1 MSNLYFEEGERA
13 IGQKVML
20 ATPSYASPCPAY
32 VFAIARSREALS
44 AAGIQSA
51 YLLLQGHCHVDD
63 SRNAIVRLFLES
75 DCTELVFLDADVDWE
90 PAALVQLCQRDCD
103 VVGGVY
109 PYRREGSEEMPVRMI
124 AQREAVDGLLEVEGL
139 PTGFLKLKRRVL
151 QTMADAAP
159 KFWDKIYETALV
171 FDRPTPGA
179 DKTRWGGDVD
189 FCNRWRAR
197 GGQIFADQEIRLG
210 HTGTMVVRDS
220 LGSHVRRVTGVTL
233 KHVTARIRAGT
244 ENEGDYNEAF
254 KYAGNPYAADPGIL
268 ALVTGIARRCRG
280 AILETGSGLSSV
292 LMGAAAPD
300 QQIYSL
306 EHLEHFASRTLAWC
320 EEGGIANVGVCCA
333 PLKDFWYDIERFTLP
348 NKFAFGFCD
357 GPPRLYGTRRR
368 FLDVFAAR
376 CTVLLIDD
384 VKQDVAYLRHVF
396 EWAAANGRQAQLLGR
411 AALITKNPSQVLEQ
425 AA

>member
-1 MSNLYFEEGERA
+1 MTHLFHEEGDPA
-13 IGQKVML
+13 TGQKVML
-20 ATPSYASPCPAY
+20 ATPSYASPCPTY

-90 PAALVQLCQRDCD
+90 PCDLVQLCQRDCD

-124 AQREAVDGLLEVEGL
+124 AQRTAIDGLLEVEGL
-139 PTGFLKLKRRVL
+139 PTGFLKIKRHVL
-151 QTMADAAP
+151 ATMAAEAP
-159 KFWDKIYETALV
+159 KYWDKIYETALV

-197 GGQIFADQEIRLG
+197 GGQLFADQEIRLG
-210 HTGTMVVRDS
+210 HTCTVVVRDS
-220 LGSHVRRVTGVTL
+220 LGSHVRRVTGATL
-233 KHVTARIRAGT
+233 KYVADRIRAGT
-244 ENEGDYNEAF
+244 EGEGDYNEAF
-254 KYAGNPYAADPGIL
+254 KYGGNNWAADPGIL
-268 ALVTGIARRCRG
+268 ALVIGIARRCAG
-280 AILETGSGLSSV
+280 PIIETGSGLSSV
-292 LMGAAAPD
+292 MMGAAAPG

-306 EHLEHFASRTLAWC
+306 EHLDHYAARTLAWC
-320 EEGGIANVGVCCA
+320 EEAGVANVGVCCA
-333 PLKDFWYDIERFTLP
+333 PMKEFWYDLEPFALP

-368 FLDVFAAR
+368 FLDVIAPR

-384 VKQDVAYLRHVF
+384 VNQDANYLRDVHQ
-396 EWAAANGRQAQLLGR
+396 WADANGRECKLLGR
-411 AALITKNPSQVLEQ
+411 SALITKKPAQALEQ

>member
-1 MSNLYFEEGERA
+1 MTNLFHDEGNPA
-13 IGQKVML
+13 TGKKVML
-20 ATPSYASPCPAY
+20 ATPSYGSPCPTY

-75 DCTELVFLDADVDWE
+75 DCSELMFLDADVDWE
-90 PAALVQLCQRDCD
+90 PEALVQLCKRDCD

-109 PYRREGSEEMPVRMI
+109 PFRREGSEDMPVRMI
-124 AQREAVDGLLEVEGL
+124 AHRQAVDGLLEVEGL
-139 PTGFLKLKRRVL
+139 PTGFLKINRHVL
-151 QTMADAAP
+151 EAMAADAP
-159 KFWDKIYETALV
+159 KYWDKIYETALV

-210 HTGTMVVRDS
+210 HTCTIVVRDS

-233 KHVTARIRAGT
+233 KHVTARIRSGT

-254 KYAGNPYAADPGIL
+254 KYAGNPFAAEPGIL
-268 ALVTGIARRCRG
+268 ALVTGIARRCQG
-280 AILETGSGLSSV
+280 PIIETGSGLSSV

-300 QQIYSL
+300 QQVYSL
-306 EHLEHFASRTLAWC
+306 EHLDHFAARTVAWC
-320 EEGGIANVGVCCA
+320 EEAGIPNVGVCCA
-333 PLKDFWYDIERFTLP
+333 PLKDFWYDIDRFALP

-357 GPPRLYGTRRR
+357 GPPRLYGTRRK
-368 FLDVFAAR
+368 FFDVLAPR

-384 VKQDVAYLRHVF
+384 INQDAAYLRDVG
-396 EWAAANGRQAQLLGR
+396 EWASANGRKFDLLGR
-411 AALITKNPSQVLEQ
+411 AALITKIASNALEQ